1 MLISCRTSS
10 YFSSIAKR
18 ASNKSGPRPP
28 APLVFNP
35 MQQVLF
41 FLPQGVNFVSMLT
54 GAELLQ
60 PVDFA
65 LDGGAL
71 ALPPQ
76 PFNGPG
82 ALHGRGRRGGLS
94 SDAGDELGVQRT

>member
-41 FLPQGVNFVSMLT
+41 FPPQGVNFVSMLA

-65 LDGGAL
+65 LDGRTF

-76 PFNGPG
+76 PFDGPG
-82 ALHGRGRRGGLS
+82 AFDGRGRGSRVSG
-94 SDAGDELGVQRT
+94 DTGDELGVHST